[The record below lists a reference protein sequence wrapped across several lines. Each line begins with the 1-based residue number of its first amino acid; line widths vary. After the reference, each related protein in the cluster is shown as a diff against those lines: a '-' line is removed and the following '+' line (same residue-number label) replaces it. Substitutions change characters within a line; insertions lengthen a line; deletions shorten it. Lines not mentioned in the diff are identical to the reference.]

1 MMPNHK
7 KSDIIIT
14 DNRNDPAA
22 FQPVP
27 CFTEMGESFMKNQ
40 IIITIGRES
49 GSGGHAIAKK
59 VADEMGIACYDK
71 KRLVEGTAKI
81 SGMNR
86 NYVKKLDEKPAGFPF
101 SGRIGAFEDSP
112 ESNVARKTFE
122 YIRQIA
128 DSGESCVIVGRC
140 ADSVLKGNPNALR
153 IFIVG
158 DTEQK
163 NKRLAAIR
171 QITPEEADQERKETD
186 RFRRAYHNFYSDS
199 KWGDSRAYDLII
211 NSSRLGITGTADY
224 IKTFADAFKEI

>member
-1 MMPNHK
+1 
-7 KSDIIIT
+7 
-14 DNRNDPAA
+14 
-22 FQPVP
+22 
-27 CFTEMGESFMKNQ
+27 MKEQ

-59 VADEMGIACYDK
+59 VADAMGIACYDK
-71 KRLVEGTAKI
+71 KKLVDGTSKL

-86 NYVKKLDEKPAGFPF
+86 NYVKKLDEKPVGFPF
-101 SGRIGAFEDSP
+101 SGRIGAFEESP
-112 ESNVARKTFE
+112 ESNVARMTFE

-140 ADSVLKGNPNALR
+140 ADSVLRDNPNVLR

-158 DTEQK
+158 DTDEK
-163 NKRLAAIR
+163 NKRLAGIR
-171 QITPEEADQERKETD
+171 QTSLEEAEEERKEVD
-186 RFRRAYHNFYSDS
+186 KFRRAYHNFYSET

-224 IKTFADAFKEI
+224 IRNFAEAFREA